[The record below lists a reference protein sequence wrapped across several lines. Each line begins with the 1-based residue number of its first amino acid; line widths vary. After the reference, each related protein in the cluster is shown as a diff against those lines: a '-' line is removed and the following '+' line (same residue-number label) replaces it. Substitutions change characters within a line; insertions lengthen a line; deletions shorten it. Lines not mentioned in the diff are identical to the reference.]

1 MNLPKAVGIIP
12 ARYHSSRLPGKPLSD
27 IGGKPMIQH
36 VYENALRASV
46 LDAVIVATDD
56 ARIVAAVE
64 GFGGRAAMTSPDHPT
79 GSDRIAEVARGLEA
93 EVVVNIQGDEPF
105 ISPRMLE
112 EVVAPMLEDPQL
124 PMCTLMNEIPEESF
138 GDPSVVKV
146 VTNLN
151 GDALYFS
158 RSLIP
163 YPRNR
168 EGHKAFE
175 HIGIYAYR
183 REFLL
188 TYTAMAATPLERF
201 ESLEQLRVLEH
212 GHRLKVV
219 LTRAYDYIPLSVDT
233 PEDLEKARRLYRERQ
248 PR

>member
-1 MNLPKAVGIIP
+1 VTPVKAVGIIP
-12 ARYHSSRLPGKPLSD
+12 ARYHSTRLPGKPLSD

-46 LDAVIVATDD
+46 LDGVIVATDD
-56 ARIVAAVE
+56 RRIVAAVE
-64 GFGGRAAMTSPDHPT
+64 GFGGRAVMTSADHPT
-79 GSDRIAEVARGLEA
+79 GSDRIAEVARGLAA
-93 EVVVNIQGDEPF
+93 EIVVNIQGDEPF
-105 ISPRMLE
+105 VSPRMLE
-112 EVVAPMLEDPQL
+112 EVVAPLEEDPEL
-124 PMCTLMNEIPEESF
+124 PMSTLMNEIPEELF

-146 VTNLN
+146 VTDLKGN
-151 GDALYFS
+151 ALYFS

-168 EGHKAFE
+168 KGHKAYE

-188 TYTAMAATPLERF
+188 AYTALAPTPLERL

-212 GHRLKVV
+212 GYRLKVV
-219 LTRAYDYIPLSVDT
+219 LTQAEDYLPLSVDT
-233 PEDLEKARRLYRERQ
+233 PEDLEKARRLFRERGGG
-248 PR
+248 

>member
-1 MNLPKAVGIIP
+1 VKAAGIIP
-12 ARYHSSRLPGKPLSD
+12 ARYHSTRLPGKPLSD

-46 LDAVIVATDD
+46 LDPIIVATDD
-56 ARIVAAVE
+56 RRIKAAVE
-64 GFGGRAAMTSPDHPT
+64 GFGGRAVMTSADHPT

-112 EVVAPMLEDPQL
+112 EVVAPLLADPEL
-124 PMCTLMNEIPEESF
+124 PMSTLMNEIPEELF

-146 VTNLN
+146 VTDLEGN
-151 GDALYFS
+151 ALYFS

-168 EGHKAFE
+168 KGHRAYE

-188 TYTAMAATPLERF
+188 TYTALPPTPLERL

-212 GHRLKVV
+212 GYRLKVV
-219 LTRAYDYIPLSVDT
+219 LTQAHDYLPLSVDT
-233 PEDLEKARRLYRERQ
+233 PEDLEKARRLFRER
-248 PR
+248 RGG